1 MDVTVRPQRRLS
13 GKELMLSNCVLEK
26 TLASP
31 LDSKEIKP
39 VNPKG
44 NQPWIITGRTSSEAE
59 APILWSRNV
68 KTSSLEKTLKLGK
81 IDGRRRR
88 GLQEEKGTT
97 EDEMV
102 GWHYWLNR
110 HVFEQTQEDSEGQGT
125 WRAEVHGITKQQ
137 PPLWSN
143 FNHLISD
150 PMFKYSHFGG

>member
-1 MDVTVRPQRRLS
+1 MWQLDHKEGWVARNWCFLTVCWRRL
-13 GKELMLSNCVLEK
+13 LPVRWTARRSNQSIL
-26 TLASP
+26 
-31 LDSKEIKP
+31 KEI
-39 VNPKG
+39 NPEYSLEGLVLKLKLQYFG
-44 NQPWIITGRTSSEAE
+44 HVMWKA
-59 APILWSRNV
+59 
-68 KTSSLEKTLKLGK
+68 SSLEKTLKLGK